1 MHLGPIFRALMHS
14 KARFWL
20 VMLEVALTLAIVANC
35 VNLMLDLRGK
45 YVRETGIDEG
55 HIIVVE
61 TEPFAPEFKED
72 EYVDEVQRADL
83 ERLRSLP
90 GVAAAAAFQAIPLS
104 GGGSATGRRAE
115 GSEENAKSAPY
126 FLVSDQAL
134 QTLGVEISEGR
145 DFQTSDWDYE
155 EDEDGNAVDRV
166 VIMSRALADNLFP
179 DGDALGRRIEN
190 SDRDIFNTIVGIVDK
205 LPNSWPDWDE
215 GREWTMLFPGRR
227 PGSERQMRYL
237 VRTEPGAV
245 DAVYEGL
252 EQSILDLN
260 PGRIVTLKTMDEV
273 KRRTFSSHLAVN
285 TMLTA
290 LIGLLVLVTSL
301 GIVGLTA
308 FSVAQR
314 RRQIGTRRAL
324 GATRGD
330 ILRYFLVENWM
341 ITGMGLAVGVAL
353 AYGLNFLLTHVAD
366 APKMPWALIVGGM
379 AMLWVTGILAALV
392 PAWRATQVAPEVA
405 TRTI

>member
-35 VNLMLDLRGK
+35 VNLMLDMRGK
-45 YVRETGIDEG
+45 YVRETGIDEE

-72 EYVDEVQRADL
+72 EYIDEVQRADL

-90 GVAAAAAFQAIPLS
+90 GVVAAATFHAIPLS
-104 GGGSATGRRAE
+104 GGGSATGRRPE
-115 GSEENAKSAPY
+115 GSEENSKSAPY
-126 FLVSDQAL
+126 FVVSDQAL
-134 QTLGVEISEGR
+134 QTLGVEVSSGR
-145 DFQTSDWDYE
+145 DFQRSDWDYE
-155 EDEDGNAVDRV
+155 EDEDGNAVDRG
-166 VIMSRALADNLFP
+166 VIMSRALADHLFP

-190 SDRDIFNTIVGIVDK
+190 TDGDIHNTIIGIVDK

-215 GREWTMLFPGRR
+215 GRDWALLFPGRR

-237 VRTEPGAV
+237 VRTEPGAM
-245 DAVYEGL
+245 DTVYESL
-252 EQSILDLN
+252 EKTMLALD
-260 PGRIVTLKTMDEV
+260 PGRIVTLQTMDEA
-273 KRRTFSSHLAVN
+273 KRETFNAQLAVN
-285 TMLTA
+285 AMLTA

-330 ILRYFLVENWM
+330 ILRHFLIENWM
-341 ITGMGLAVGVAL
+341 ITGMGLVLGVGL
-353 AYGLNFLLTHVAD
+353 AYGLNYLLTHVAD

-379 AMLWVTGILAALV
+379 ALLWATGILAALV